1 MKIEVE
7 EKFHYFLV
15 AGQVTFLSP
24 QEDGTKIPRT
34 VNLNTLAPLQDRKVE
49 IKALGV
55 MQQQLQRVLFSRI
68 GGTEEVIDVILTGI
82 SYLGH
87 MTAKEFGHDEPD
99 VSDEPEQ
106 DE

>member
-55 MQQQLQRVLFSRI
+55 MQQQLQRVLFGRI

-87 MTAKEFGHDEPD
+87 MTAKEFGHEDKAESEEPT
-99 VSDEPEQ
+99 Q